1 MSSGASASSRPAVCT
16 LCAGRGGTS
25 SSPQQEEAVSLLVAQ
40 GLSTR
45 EVAAELVRLAEDR
58 AVPPRPHPPSSASVR
73 EQSSAPRV
81 ADLPRGGGVTGAR
94 VHRVGCRNTPAAVH
108 DPRAVRPQR
117 HHRCCRPLVASR
129 LLAPPPHRV
138 PFGAGGGELGGKH
151 VRLRGGKGKPQQMPC
166 WRRGRF
172 IATPNDCGFDH
183 RHVPGKRQHSD
194 LVAADG
200 SHR

>member
-1 MSSGASASSRPAVCT
+1 MRVGLPAPLNQAASVQRW
-16 LCAGRGGTS
+16 R
-25 SSPQQEEAVSLLVAQ
+25 SLKD
-40 GLSTR
+40 
-45 EVAAELVRLAEDR
+45 EDR
-58 AVPPRPHPPSSASVR
+58 AVPPHPHLRQARRPFASGARRRASLTSKRRRGHRSAR
-73 EQSSAPRV
+73 
-81 ADLPRGGGVTGAR
+81 GAR

-117 HHRCCRPLVASR
+117 HLRRCRPLVASR

-138 PFGAGGGELGGKH
+138 SSGAGGGELGGKH
-151 VRLRGGKGKPQQMPC
+151 VRLWGGKGKPQQMRC
-166 WRRGRF
+166 GRRGRF

-200 SHR
+200 SHRARRNLRRGRPFAWDPRTP